1 MDREGT
7 TNIIHWTS
15 AKCKRVVCS
24 VLAAELYAMAHGFD
38 LAIAMKAA
46 IDDMLE
52 RPIPLV
58 IYTDSK
64 SLYDSL
70 VSLNTVTEK
79 RLLIDLRVLR
89 KSYERREL
97 ADVFWIPVR
106 QNPADG
112 LTKPPSKANGALN
125 RLIATNKL
133 ELTPNAW
140 VDRDDNIPRIAP
152 RQPS

>member
-1 MDREGT
+1 
-7 TNIIHWTS
+7 
-15 AKCKRVVCS
+15 
-24 VLAAELYAMAHGFD
+24 MAHGFD
-38 LAIAMKAA
+38 LTITIKTA
-46 IDDMLE
+46 IDAMLE
-52 RPIPLV
+52 QPMPLT

-89 KSYERREL
+89 ESYERREL
-97 ADVFWIPVR
+97 ADVFWIPAS

-112 LTKPPSKANGALN
+112 MTKPSSKANGALN
-125 RLIATNKL
+125 RLIATNRL

-152 RQPS
+152 RQ